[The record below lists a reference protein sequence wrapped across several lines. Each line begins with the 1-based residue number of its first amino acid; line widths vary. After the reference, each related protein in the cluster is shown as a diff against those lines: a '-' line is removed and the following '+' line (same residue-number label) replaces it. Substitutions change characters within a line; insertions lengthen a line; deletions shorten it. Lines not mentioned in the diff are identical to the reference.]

1 MFLLVD
7 VRHAPA
13 SLMSGLDAISDLGSL
28 PPPAGAD
35 DLVSTVVAEDEADV
49 ATAATEVINY
59 GAIRR
64 TAAQI
69 ARRLANQERFVLP
82 LAKRVDNAV
91 TNKITVGRTANN
103 DIMLKHGSISKF
115 HATFE
120 EADRLLLRDADS
132 KNGTS
137 VNGESLAR
145 ATEVQSGD
153 IVLFGSVEVMLCNA
167 ESLWQVLNERAAA

>member
-1 MFLLVD
+1 MPSLSAARLWKPRRFVDAAVRTSLPGFVAAYGSRMFLLVD

-137 VNGESLAR
+137 VNG
-145 ATEVQSGD
+145 
-153 IVLFGSVEVMLCNA
+153 
-167 ESLWQVLNERAAA
+167 